1 MLILRLTG
9 PWTNCVTGLLNQ
21 GNTIA
26 KRLNSIPFGLLAGM
40 LVPLLA
46 LVVFYFISSSDKSF
60 PEFLEFIVSRK
71 KLSSLISLS
80 LVPDLLVFFI
90 FIWLNY
96 LYSARGVLAAV
107 FLFALV
113 VVLTKFFI

>member
-1 MLILRLTG
+1 VNG
-9 PWTNCVTGLLNQ
+9 PLNQ
-21 GNTIA
+21 DNTIWT
-26 KRLNSIPFGLLAGM
+26 RLNTLTFGLIAGL

-46 LVVFYFISSSDKSF
+46 LVIFYFISSSDTAF
-60 PEFLEFIVSRK
+60 PEYIRFIVSRK

-80 LVPDLLVFFI
+80 VVPDLLVFFI

-107 FLFALV
+107 FLLALI
-113 VVLTKFFI
+113 VVLTKFLF

>member
-1 MLILRLTG
+1 
-9 PWTNCVTGLLNQ
+9 VNQ
-21 GNTIA
+21 DNTIRT
-26 KRLNSIPFGLLAGM
+26 KINTVTFGLIAGL

-46 LVVFYFISSSDKSF
+46 LVFFHLISSQGKAF
-60 PEFLEFIVSRK
+60 PEFIAFIVSRK

-96 LYSARGVLAAV
+96 LNSARGVLAAV
-107 FLFALV
+107 FIFALI
-113 VVLTKFFI
+113 VVLTKFLI

>member
-1 MLILRLTG
+1 M
-9 PWTNCVTGLLNQ
+9 
-21 GNTIA
+21 
-26 KRLNSIPFGLLAGM
+26 AGM

-46 LVVFYFISSSDKSF
+46 LVIFYLISSSDKTFS
-60 PEFLEFIVSRK
+60 EFLGFIVSRK

-80 LVPDLLVFFI
+80 VVPDLLVFFI

-113 VVLTKFFI
+113 VVLTKFLI

>member
-1 MLILRLTG
+1 
-9 PWTNCVTGLLNQ
+9 LNQ
-21 GNTIA
+21 DNTIWT
-26 KRLNSIPFGLLAGM
+26 RLNTITFGLIAGL

-46 LVVFYFISSSDKSF
+46 LVIFYLVSSPDKAF
-60 PEFLEFIVSRK
+60 PEFVEFIISGN

-96 LYSARGVLAAV
+96 LYSARGVLVAV
-107 FLFALV
+107 FLFALI
-113 VVLTKFFI
+113 VVLTKFLT

>member
-1 MLILRLTG
+1 ML
-9 PWTNCVTGLLNQ
+9 
-21 GNTIA
+21 
-26 KRLNSIPFGLLAGM
+26 F
-40 LVPLLA
+40 PLLA
-46 LVVFYFISSSDKSF
+46 LVIFYLISSPDISF
-60 PEFLEFIVSRK
+60 SEFIVLIASRK

-107 FLFALV
+107 FLFALI
-113 VVLTKFFI
+113 VVLTKFLI

>member
-1 MLILRLTG
+1 
-9 PWTNCVTGLLNQ
+9 LNPD
-21 GNTIA
+21 NIIR
-26 KRLNSIPFGLLAGM
+26 KRLNNHVFGLSLGL

-46 LVVFYFISSSDKSF
+46 LVIFYLVSNPGTTLS
-60 PEFLEFIVSRK
+60 EFLEIIVARE

-80 LVPDLLVFFI
+80 VVPDLLVFFI

-107 FLFALV
+107 FLLALT
-113 VVLTKFFI
+113 VVLTKFLI

>member
-1 MLILRLTG
+1 MTG
-9 PWTNCVTGLLNQ
+9 PLNPDS
-21 GNTIA
+21 IIH
-26 KRLNSIPFGLLAGM
+26 KRLNSTTFGLVAGL

-46 LVVFYFISSSDKSF
+46 LLVFYLFSSTEMSF
-60 PEFLEFIVSRK
+60 SEFVTFIVSRK

-80 LVPDLLVFFI
+80 VVPDLLVFFI

-107 FLFALV
+107 FLFALI
-113 VVLTKFFI
+113 VVLTKFLI

>member
-1 MLILRLTG
+1 MDT
-9 PWTNCVTGLLNQ
+9 VT
-21 GNTIA
+21 
-26 KRLNSIPFGLLAGM
+26 FGLIAGM

-46 LVVFYFISSSDKSF
+46 LVIFYLISSPDKAF
-60 PEFLEFIVSRK
+60 TEYVEFIVSRK

-80 LVPDLLVFFI
+80 VVPDLFAFFI
-90 FIWLNY
+90 FIWLDY

-107 FLFALV
+107 FLFALI

>member
-1 MLILRLTG
+1 M
-9 PWTNCVTGLLNQ
+9 
-21 GNTIA
+21 
-26 KRLNSIPFGLLAGM
+26 NSIPFGLMAGVV
-40 LVPLLA
+40 VPLLT
-46 LVVFYFISSSDKSF
+46 LVIFYLISSSDQSF
-60 PEFLEFIVSRK
+60 SEFLVFIVSRK

-113 VVLTKFFI
+113 VVLTKFLI

>member
-1 MLILRLTG
+1 ML
-9 PWTNCVTGLLNQ
+9 
-21 GNTIA
+21 
-26 KRLNSIPFGLLAGM
+26 F
-40 LVPLLA
+40 PLLA
-46 LVVFYFISSSDKSF
+46 LIIFYMMSSPDISFS
-60 PEFLEFIVSRK
+60 EFVEFTVSRK

-107 FLFALV
+107 FLFTLI
-113 VVLTKFFI
+113 VVLTKFLI

>member
-1 MLILRLTG
+1 MA
-9 PWTNCVTGLLNQ
+9 GL
-21 GNTIA
+21 
-26 KRLNSIPFGLLAGM
+26 

-46 LVVFYFISSSDKSF
+46 LVIFYFISSHDTAF
-60 PEFLEFIVSRK
+60 PEFIKFIVSRK

-107 FLFALV
+107 FIFALI
-113 VVLTKFFI
+113 VVLTKFLI

>member
-1 MLILRLTG
+1 M
-9 PWTNCVTGLLNQ
+9 NQ
-21 GNTIA
+21 DNTIWT
-26 KRLNSIPFGLLAGM
+26 RLNTITFGLIAGM

-46 LVVFYFISSSDKSF
+46 LVIFYLVSSPDKAF
-60 PEFLEFIVSRK
+60 PEFVEFIISRK

-96 LYSARGVLAAV
+96 LYSARGVLVAV
-107 FLFALV
+107 FLFALI
-113 VVLTKFFI
+113 VVLTKFLT